1 LLESNSLSN
10 KRNNV
15 IFLQITKRIIGTKT
29 ELSVLIVFF
38 VERGAVSIRVTVKNN
53 KMITKIIRKKKKLWP
68 YFQIIYILPMVITDG
83 NKGDYL

>member
-1 LLESNSLSN
+1 LWNEEL
-10 KRNNV
+10 
-15 IFLQITKRIIGTKT
+15 FLYA
-29 ELSVLIVFF
+29 F
-38 VERGAVSIRVTVKNN
+38 TVKNN